1 MVEPLPTRAADCRR
15 YNRRMKFSLTLAL
28 MALLAACGSDPA
40 DVAGEYSL
48 SLTNRDNGCAFDNWT
63 EGETASNIPITMTQ
77 STEDMTMATAIVGGA
92 AGVYLDVLLGSRTYT
107 GEVDGSSLLLT
118 LFGETSGIDGNCTF
132 TVNSTIDASLD
143 GDVLSGEI
151 RYEKAT
157 NGNPD
162 CAPSEGC
169 ASRQE
174 FNGTRP
180 PS

>member
-1 MVEPLPTRAADCRR
+1 MRIGA
-15 YNRRMKFSLTLAL
+15 SLIAFT
-28 MALLAACGSDPA
+28 LLAACGSDPA
-40 DVAGEYSL
+40 DVAGEYSI
-48 SLTNRDNGCAFDNWT
+48 SLTSRDNGCNFDNWM
-63 EGETASNIPITMTQ
+63 EGDTASNIPITMTQ
-77 STEDMTMATAIVGGA
+77 STEDPSMATAVVNGA

-107 GEVDGSSLLLT
+107 GDVDGSSLDLT
-118 LFGETSGIDGNCTF
+118 LFGETTGMDGNCTF
-132 TVNSTIDASLD
+132 TVNSVLDATLD

-162 CAPSEGC
+162 CADSEGC

-180 PS
+180 PT

>member
-1 MVEPLPTRAADCRR
+1 MRYPAACV
-15 YNRRMKFSLTLAL
+15 AL
-28 MALLAACGSDPA
+28 IALLAACGSDPA
-40 DVAGEYSL
+40 DVAGQYSL
-48 SLTNRDNGCAFDNWT
+48 SLTNRDNGCNFANWT
-63 EGETASNIPITMTQ
+63 VDETASNIPITMTQ
-77 STEDMTMATAIVGGA
+77 STEDMSMATAVVGGA

-107 GEVDGSSLLLT
+107 GDVDGSSLLLT
-118 LFGETSGIDGNCTF
+118 LFGQTTGMDGNCTF
-132 TVNSTIDASLD
+132 TVNSVIDAQLD

-162 CAPSEGC
+162 CAASEGC
-169 ASRQE
+169 ASRQD

>member
-1 MVEPLPTRAADCRR
+1 MR
-15 YNRRMKFSLTLAL
+15 YGAYVAL
-28 MALLAACGSDPA
+28 IALFTACGSDPA
-40 DVAGEYSL
+40 EVAGEYSL
-48 SLTNRDNGCAFDNWT
+48 SLTNRDNGCNFANWT

-77 STEDMTMATAIVGGA
+77 STEDPSMATAIVGGA

-107 GEVDGSSLLLT
+107 GEVDGSSVLLT
-118 LFGETSGIDGNCTF
+118 LFGETVGMDGNCTF
-132 TVNSTIDASLD
+132 TVNSTIDAELD

-162 CAPSEGC
+162 CAASEGC
-169 ASRQE
+169 VSAQD